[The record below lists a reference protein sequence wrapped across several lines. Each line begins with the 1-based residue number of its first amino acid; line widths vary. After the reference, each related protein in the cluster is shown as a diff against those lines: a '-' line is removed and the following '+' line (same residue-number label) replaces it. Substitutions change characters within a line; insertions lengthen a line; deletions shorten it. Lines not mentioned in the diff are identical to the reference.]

1 MSSFN
6 CNRQGRIHL
15 CFTIS
20 SILRSGIS
28 VCHSVV
34 AAAEEMAAVDDRDGT
49 DRPADVADL
58 KDLTRALSKLN
69 PSAEEFVPSSRRPA
83 ATRLSAE
90 APAFVA
96 SMRLFGMMIDGDDGS
111 SCNHQPRWVTASSLF
126 CTSLLRSCLDA
137 GKSEGFRVLLCF
149 PSNWGRFKGDRII
162 NLRIYFAQRKY
173 SYNQRPRKVNDS
185 VHGAQKEDC
194 IRRTVYVSDIDQHV
208 SEEQLA
214 ALFGNCGKVLDCR
227 ICGDLN
233 TFLRFAFIEYANEHG
248 ARQALDFDGTV
259 LGYYPIKVMPSK
271 TAILP
276 VNPTFLPRSED
287 EREMCARTIYCTDI
301 DKQIRQTDLK
311 GFFEL
316 FCGEISRLRILGDHL
331 HSTRIAFVEFVE
343 MESALAALN
352 CSGMVLGAC
361 PIRVS
366 PSKTP
371 VRSSLPTDK
380 MVMR

>member
-6 CNRQGRIHL
+6 WNRQQRQERIHL

-28 VCHSVV
+28 VRHSVV
-34 AAAEEMAAVDDRDGT
+34 AAAEEMAAADDRDGT

-58 KDLTRALSKLN
+58 KDLTLALSKLN

-83 ATRLSAE
+83 ATRLSAD

-96 SMRLFGMMIDGDDGS
+96 SVRLFGMMIDGDDGS
-111 SCNHQPRWVTASSLF
+111 SCNHQPRW
-126 CTSLLRSCLDA
+126 
-137 GKSEGFRVLLCF
+137 
-149 PSNWGRFKGDRII
+149 
-162 NLRIYFAQRKY
+162 RKY
-173 SYNQRPRKVNDS
+173 NYNQRPRKVNDR

-214 ALFGNCGKVLDCR
+214 ALFGKCGKV
-227 ICGDLN
+227 
-233 TFLRFAFIEYANEHG
+233 
-248 ARQALDFDGTV
+248 
-259 LGYYPIKVMPSK
+259 
-271 TAILP
+271 
-276 VNPTFLPRSED
+276 
-287 EREMCARTIYCTDI
+287 
-301 DKQIRQTDLK
+301 
-311 GFFEL
+311 
-316 FCGEISRLRILGDHL
+316 SRLRILGDHL

-343 MESALAALN
+343 AESAVAALN
-352 CSGMVLGAC
+352 CSGVVLGAC

-380 MVMR
+380 TIMR